1 MSTFFGWLN
10 PKRKIKKLIEKS
22 VREGRR
28 GNHAE
33 AVRLRDAAQC
43 LEDYLAA
50 EAVSPRNATSTFD
63 VSDFK
68 SKAIELVKEAV
79 AEDNAHNF
87 EKALQLYLSAL
98 DYFSALLKYEKNP
111 VSKAMI
117 TEKVRERRARRR
129 PLPSRSDIRC
139 PACCRDSSW
148 STWRVPKSCS
158 GARRCAPPLC
168 ATGADAP
175 RAHV

>member
-33 AVRLRDAAQC
+33 AERLRDAAQC

-50 EAVSPRNATSTFD
+50 EAASPRNATPTF
-63 VSDFK
+63 VIADFK

-79 AEDNAHNF
+79 AEDNTHNY
-87 EKALQLYLSAL
+87 EKALQLYLPAL
-98 DYFSALLKYEKNP
+98 DYFSEHLKYEKNP
-111 VSKAMI
+111 ASKARI
-117 TEKVRERRARRR
+117 TEKARARRARRR
-129 PLPSRSDIRC
+129 PLPSRELSHKVPCLLSRQFTEYLARAEELQRC
-139 PACCRDSSW
+139 EALRAAAV
-148 STWRVPKSCS
+148 RH
-158 GARRCAPPLC
+158 RR
-168 ATGADAP
+168 
-175 RAHV
+175 